1 MFWYNYFMD
10 RDFARLHTQD
20 GYHHR
25 GHSKTKLLV
34 HLVFVTK
41 YRKLILTGSFGID
54 VKQILFESAKRH
66 HWYIQAMETD
76 KDHIHILLQ
85 YPPGDSIRHI
95 VSILK
100 QESTYYIWRT
110 HHHETLARYYWAERT
125 LWSDGYFAASIGD
138 ASIET
143 ILQYIASQG
152 VNKNAPKGATFPY
165 EIDENML
172 SCNPRRQFV
181 RRDACL

>member
-1 MFWYNYFMD
+1 MFLYNYFMD
-10 RDFARLHTQD
+10 RDFSRLCTQD

-25 GHSKTKLLV
+25 GHSKTKLLM

-143 ILQYIASQG
+143 IRQYIASQG
-152 VNKNAPKGATFPY
+152 
-165 EIDENML
+165 
-172 SCNPRRQFV
+172 
-181 RRDACL
+181 

>member
-10 RDFARLHTQD
+10 RDFSRLCTQD

-110 HHHETLARYYWAERT
+110 HHRKILAQHYWAERT

-138 ASIET
+138 ASAVYR
-143 ILQYIASQG
+143 QPG
-152 VNKNAPKGATFPY
+152 VSKNAPKGATFPY
-165 EIDENML
+165 EIDKKTKFCKRNKIRKKKKKKRFL
-172 SCNPRRQFV
+172 S
-181 RRDACL
+181 

>member
-1 MFWYNYFMD
+1 MD
-10 RDFARLHTQD
+10 RDFVILCTQD

-41 YRKLILTGSFGID
+41 YRKPILTGSFGID
-54 VKQILFESAKRH
+54 VKQMLFESAKRH

-85 YPPGDSIRHI
+85 YPPGDSIWHI

-100 QESTYYIWRT
+100 QGKHLSYLADTSSQNTCPALLGRTYIMVGWVLCGQHWRCFG
-110 HHHETLARYYWAERT
+110 RNNPSVYR
-125 LWSDGYFAASIGD
+125 
-138 ASIET
+138 
-143 ILQYIASQG
+143 QPG
-152 VNKNAPKGATFPY
+152 VIKNAPKGATFPY
-165 EIDENML
+165 EIDE
-172 SCNPRRQFV
+172 RRMGQN
-181 RRDACL
+181 RRD